1 MRPSTAHF
9 GTLPE
14 RHPTPVGHHHGH
26 ERPPDRCPAIMR
38 PPDTL
43 KSSRTRGTK
52 THGAAVG
59 PAAAAV
65 VGAGEPKVPFF
76 PRCKMGAWPE
86 PFAEADPMFLL
97 ALLTQGSEKLR
108 RTRIMNFGVHISRA
122 GWFAAR

>member
-1 MRPSTAHF
+1 MPVATAVVEMVVEAA
-9 GTLPE
+9 LPG
-14 RHPTPVGHHHGH
+14 VQ
-26 ERPPDRCPAIMR
+26 A
-38 PPDTL
+38 
-43 KSSRTRGTK
+43 
-52 THGAAVG
+52 
-59 PAAAAV
+59 AAAAV
-65 VGAGEPKVPFF
+65 TQEQLAMVCRPMPVPSDVWVVPFF